1 MNLSMLGFG
10 SFVVVSVV
18 VVVGVVDGVVVVVVI
33 VVLLV
38 VVVLLYLT
46 VVSGLFPYEKERLYA
61 TISQNWGPVKNC
73 QVPFP
78 QTLKALL
85 DVCHLASHLSSPL
98 IPGFSKL
105 REHQEI
111 PPLAL
116 LQDFGQGKD
125 GPGSSTV

>member
-10 SFVVVSVV
+10 SSVVVSVV
-18 VVVGVVDGVVVVVVI
+18 VVVDGVVVVVVV

-38 VVVLLYLT
+38 VVVLPYLT
-46 VVSGLFPYEKERLYA
+46 VVSGLLPYEKETLYA
-61 TISQNWGPVKNC
+61 TISQNWGPHKELSD
-73 QVPFP
+73 PIP

-85 DVCHLASHLSSPL
+85 DVCHLAFHRSSPL

-105 REHQEI
+105 RERQEI